1 MADIERYTCHHCGK
15 TYNRRKGYYRKCSCQ
30 QGRMCNPWPDD
41 YADGINEEQCIK
53 IADHERMRIRNE
65 PISDSDAE
73 SLLGF
78 DALYEDDAAWNRR
91 SRKCTANG
99 VPPECAKRNPQG
111 LWHGMPVKLK
121 EYAVDP
127 ADFEYHPPSKTC
139 RKCAE
144 DLRNRHAEGDPSL
157 CMYCARKMGR
167 VVKRQ
172 TKTKGEVNGNKL
184 P

>member
-1 MADIERYTCHHCGK
+1 MADIERHTCVHCGK

-30 QGRMCNPWPDD
+30 
-41 YADGINEEQCIK
+41 

-99 VPPECAKRNPQG
+99 VPPECAKRNPSG
-111 LWHGMPVKLK
+111 RWLGMCVN
-121 EYAVDP
+121 ERVYTVDP
-127 ADFEYHPPSKTC
+127 ADFEFHAPSKTC

-144 DLRNRHAEGDPSL
+144 DLRNRHAEGDASL
-157 CMYCARKMGR
+157 CMLCASKMGR
-167 VVKRQ
+167 VVKR
-172 TKTKGEVNGNKL
+172 TKTKGEVKT
-184 P
+184 